1 MSARCSNSPSL
12 RLTIADSVVRRA
24 LHCLFCLLVTATF
37 WRLAQRGYPGTALVL
52 SPLAALAC
60 WRLSSR
66 PFVGAVIS
74 WERGEWTMQ
83 QNGVVRIVSLAPG
96 HCVLPWL
103 IYLAWD
109 KSVDAPAASVFLFP
123 DSARPDELRR
133 LRVRLSLAR

>member
-12 RLTIADSVVRRA
+12 RLAIADSAVRRA
-24 LHCLFCLLVTATF
+24 LHCLFCLLVAAAL

-60 WRLSSR
+60 WRLSSQ
-66 PFVGAVIS
+66 PLVGAVLS
-74 WERGEWTMQ
+74 WERGEWTLQ
-83 QNGVVRIVSLAPG
+83 QGGVARIVSLSPG